1 MIDRYN
7 FHLEIISL
15 FAHLFSLIVNS
26 QTIKVFDHF
35 NVVNME
41 RPAGLLPK
49 EPLCIGISVAN
60 HICQRKLKTKL
71 CKDYPVYRIVPSV
84 HPVPG

>member
-1 MIDRYN
+1 MFDRYN

-15 FAHLFSLIVNS
+15 VAHLFSSIVKS
-26 QTIKVFDHF
+26 QTIEVFDHF

-41 RPAGLLPK
+41 RPVGLLSK
-49 EPLCIGISVAN
+49 EPLCIGISIAN
-60 HICQRKLKTKL
+60 HIRQRKLKTEL
-71 CKDYPVYRIVPSV
+71 CKGYPVYRIVPSV